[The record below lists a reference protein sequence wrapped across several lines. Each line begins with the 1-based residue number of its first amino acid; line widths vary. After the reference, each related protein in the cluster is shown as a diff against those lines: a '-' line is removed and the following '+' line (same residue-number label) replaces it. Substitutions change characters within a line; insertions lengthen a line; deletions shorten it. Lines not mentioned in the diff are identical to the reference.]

1 MPWGVQQRWHTADN
15 VCQGRESYVYLES
28 DNYVSDYRDDASCR
42 NGDGNAERRT
52 VCRLRIQHD
61 GDRLCTVNRDDLVE
75 VVSMKFKLDEGAFEP
90 LRAHDTDAGIDIR
103 AMHETVVPAHG
114 SARIETGVHVAL
126 PHGCCGMLMSKS
138 GLNVKNCITSTG
150 LIDEGYD
157 GAIVVKLINHG
168 NETYKVNAGDKVT
181 QMVVVPVLYESI
193 EIVDDLEQ
201 VSKRGSNGFGSSGK

>member
-1 MPWGVQQRWHTADN
+1 
-15 VCQGRESYVYLES
+15 
-28 DNYVSDYRDDASCR
+28 
-42 NGDGNAERRT
+42 
-52 VCRLRIQHD
+52 
-61 GDRLCTVNRDDLVE
+61 
-75 VVSMKFKLDEGAFEP
+75 MKFKLDEGAFEP
-90 LRAHDTDAGIDIR
+90 LRAHDTDAGIDLR

-126 PHGCCGMLMSKS
+126 PHGYCGMLMSKS
-138 GLNVKNCITSTG
+138 GLNVKHCITSTG

-168 NETYKVNAGDKVT
+168 NDHYKVCAGDKVT

-201 VSKRGSNGFGSSGK
+201 VSQRGSNGFGSSGK